1 MDIVLSKFTSFE
13 DADLADELY
22 YAKLTPQARVDILLD
37 LIAGYRESLGEIAEG
52 FERVYRII
60 KLSQS

>member
-13 DADLADELY
+13 DADKADELY
-22 YAKLTPQARVDILLD
+22 YAKLAPQERVDILLD
-37 LIAGYRESLGEIAEG
+37 LIASYRESLGEIAEG
-52 FERVYRII
+52 FERVYRVT